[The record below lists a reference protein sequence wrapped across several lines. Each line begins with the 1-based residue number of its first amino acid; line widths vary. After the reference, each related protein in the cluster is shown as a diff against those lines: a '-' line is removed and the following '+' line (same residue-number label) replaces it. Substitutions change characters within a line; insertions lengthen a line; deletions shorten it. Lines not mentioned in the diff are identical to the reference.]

1 MLLDDLGLL
10 DEVIY
15 VLIALHEVAGGTAGY
30 TIEARVVLFIVDTV
44 NSDFACG
51 CWGVP
56 AVHARLVDEGRVL
69 IECDVNVQF
78 ASLCTR

>member
-10 DEVIY
+10 EEVIY
-15 VLIALHEVAGGTAGY
+15 VLIDLHEVAGGTAGY

-51 CWGVP
+51 CWGIP

-69 IECDVNVQF
+69 IERDVNVQF
-78 ASLCTR
+78 AFLRTR